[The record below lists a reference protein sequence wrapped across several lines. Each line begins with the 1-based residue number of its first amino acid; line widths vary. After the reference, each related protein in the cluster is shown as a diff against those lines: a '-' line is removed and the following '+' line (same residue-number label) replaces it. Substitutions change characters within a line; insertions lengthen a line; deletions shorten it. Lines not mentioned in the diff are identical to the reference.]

1 MRLPVPVLVRWSDL
15 DAYGHVNNA
24 SLLTL
29 LEEARITAFWAG
41 GPVGSPTTA
50 IIDAGPGATSVTVI
64 ARQEAEYLAQI
75 PHHREPI
82 VVDTWIGRMGGASM
96 DVCYEVRSPDSA
108 TLYARAQTTV
118 VMLDAATGAPRR
130 LSDAERRAWEPY
142 LEAPIVFRRGARGT
156 GAEAAADDAPR

>member
-29 LEEARITAFWAG
+29 LEEARVTAFWAG
-41 GPVGSPTTA
+41 GPEGSPTTA
-50 IIDAGPGATSVTVI
+50 VIDAGPGATSVTVI

-82 VVDTWIGRMGGASM
+82 VVDTWIGRMAGASM
-96 DVCYEVRSPDSA
+96 DVCYEVLSPDA
-108 TLYARAQTTV
+108 KQVYARAQTTV
-118 VMLDAATGAPRR
+118 VMLDAATGEPRR
-130 LSDAERRAWEPY
+130 LTADERAAWEPY
-142 LEAPIVFRRGARGT
+142 LEEPIAFRRGARHA
-156 GAEAAADDAPR
+156 AETDAR

>member
-1 MRLPVPVLVRWSDL
+1 MRLAVPVTVRWSDL

-29 LEEARITAFWAG
+29 LEEARVAAFWAG
-41 GPVGSPTTA
+41 GPEGSPATA

-82 VVDTWIGRMGGASM
+82 LVETWIGNLGGASM
-96 DVCYEVRSPDSA
+96 LVCYEVLSPDRSE
-108 TLYARAQTTV
+108 LYARAATTV
-118 VMLDAATGAPRR
+118 VMLDASTGRPRR
-130 LSDAERRAWEPY
+130 LTDAERAAWQPY
-142 LEAPIVFRRGARGT
+142 LEEPVAFRRG
-156 GAEAAADDAPR
+156 

>member
-1 MRLPVPVLVRWSDL
+1 MRLAVPVTVRWSDL

-29 LEEARITAFWAG
+29 LEEARVAAFWAG
-41 GPVGSPTTA
+41 GPEGSPATA

-82 VVDTWIGRMGGASM
+82 LVETWIGNLGGASM
-96 DVCYEVRSPDSA
+96 LVCYEVLSPDRSE
-108 TLYARAQTTV
+108 LYARAATTV
-118 VMLDAATGAPRR
+118 VMLDASTGQPRR
-130 LSDAERRAWEPY
+130 LTDAERAAWEPY
-142 LEAPIVFRRGARGT
+142 LEEPVTFRHG
-156 GAEAAADDAPR
+156 

>member
-1 MRLPVPVLVRWSDL
+1 MRLAVPVTVRWSDL

-29 LEEARITAFWAG
+29 LEEARVAAFWAG
-41 GPVGSPTTA
+41 GPEGSPATA

-82 VVDTWIGRMGGASM
+82 LVETWIGNLGGASM
-96 DVCYEVRSPDSA
+96 LVCYEVHAPDRSE
-108 TLYARAQTTV
+108 LYARAATTV
-118 VMLDAATGAPRR
+118 VMLDASTGRPRR
-130 LSDAERRAWEPY
+130 LTDAERAAWEPY
-142 LEAPIVFRRGARGT
+142 LEEPVTFRHG
-156 GAEAAADDAPR
+156 